1 MASRVVHFLHR
12 RRTRL
17 GLLLIKC
24 RGVERFF
31 KNSREIVGVNK
42 KVRIVC
48 WVSWANFTS
57 CKVDCSVEVGL
68 LRQVWP
74 CHRLP
79 FFQKFFHNNLTGRN
93 KMIPQNIF
101 FYNLGRR
108 KPGFLRQVLRGR
120 GMILGHW
127 MDKIFKIAPLLVSR
141 KIRRF
146 FLLFHVAFT
155 GSVLQSH
162 TMTRYISL
170 LFQHTWFN

>member
-1 MASRVVHFLHR
+1 MVSRVVHFLHR

-31 KNSREIVGVNK
+31 KNSREIVGFNK

-48 WVSWANFTS
+48 WVSWVNFPWGKCTAR
-57 CKVDCSVEVGL
+57 
-68 LRQVWP
+68 LR
-74 CHRLP
+74 LDS
-79 FFQKFFHNNLTGRN
+79 
-93 KMIPQNIF
+93 
-101 FYNLGRR
+101 LGRCDLAIGCR
-108 KPGFLRQVLRGR
+108 SFKSSSITIWLAGTKWSLKTFFFTILVDANQGFYARYWGM
-120 GMILGHW
+120 GMILVHW

-155 GSVLQSH
+155 GSVLQSR